1 MGTGGLKYLNYSK
14 KQKNKDGLYA
24 LLFVL
29 PALLPLL
36 VFWVWPIL
44 RSFEIS
50 FTDWDYMSPTYNYV
64 GIDNYLS
71 LLKNAQFYK
80 VLKNTFVFTIGS
92 TLPSIILGLLLAL
105 LLNRNIKGLGIYRAV
120 LFSPW
125 ITPMV
130 AVSIVW
136 SWVFEPRVGL
146 GNFVLSSLGLGK
158 IEWTHST
165 STAMLS
171 VLLVTNWKSIGW
183 TMVFYMDALNK
194 IPQSLKEAA
203 VLDGIT
209 FWPNLTKIILPLVSP
224 TTFFLFMTSVISAL
238 QAYDQIQVLT
248 QGGPAGATRT
258 LLYYYYQEAYQAF
271 NVGRATAVA
280 MILLVITAL
289 LSLIQTSASRKWV
302 YYQ

>member
-1 MGTGGLKYLNYSK
+1 MNIHSLTHSNYSNK
-14 KQKNKDGLYA
+14 KKNKDGLYA
-24 LLFVL
+24 LLFIL

-36 VFWVWPIL
+36 IFWVWPIL

-50 FTDWDYMSPTYNYV
+50 FTDWDYMSPQYNFI
-64 GIDNYLS
+64 GIENYLS
-71 LLKNAQFYK
+71 LLKDEQFYK
-80 VLKNTFVFTIGS
+80 VLNNTLVFTIGS
-92 TLPSIILGLLLAL
+92 TLPSIVLGLLLAL
-105 LLNRNIKGLGIYRAV
+105 ALNRNMKGVNFYRAV

-146 GNFVLSSLGLGK
+146 GNYLLSIFGFGK
-158 IEWTHST
+158 IGWTHSS
-165 STAMLS
+165 STAMFS

-194 IPQSLKEAA
+194 IPKSLKEAA
-203 VLDGIT
+203 IIDGIT
-209 FWPNLTKIILPLVSP
+209 FWPNLTKLILPLVSP
-224 TTFFLFMTSVISAL
+224 TTFFLFMTSIISSL

-258 LLYYYYQEAYQAF
+258 LLYYYYQEAFQSF
-271 NVGRATAVA
+271 NVGKATAVA
-280 MILLVITAL
+280 MILLIITVL
-289 LSLIQTSASRKWV
+289 LSWIQSLVSRKWV

>member
-158 IEWTHST
+158 IEWTHSR

>member
-280 MILLVITAL
+280 MILFVITAL
-289 LSLIQTSASRKWV
+289 LSLIQTSVSRKWV
-302 YYQ
+302 YYK